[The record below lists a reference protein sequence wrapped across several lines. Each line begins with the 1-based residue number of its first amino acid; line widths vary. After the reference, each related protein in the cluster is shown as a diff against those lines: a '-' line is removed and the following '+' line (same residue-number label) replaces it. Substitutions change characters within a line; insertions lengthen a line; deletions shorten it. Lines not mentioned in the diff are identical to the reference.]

1 MTRLDLLPLS
11 PLLLWDRLSMP
22 FIFPSI
28 FLWCRCIGDSLHL
41 KSRFGVGHTVSVL
54 TQHPGPVI
62 QHLQEA
68 CSAIVVRSQNADQ
81 VVFQLP
87 QQGVG
92 RQKSGL
98 VPVIRQ
104 LETWVESKSPLIR
117 EWGLS
122 FTTLEDVFLKV
133 GAEDQAPL
141 RTGVVGEGFVA
152 NEGAILGHRPRRQHQ
167 ASTAINGAS
176 STEALARSLV
186 ASGPAEGS
194 DWEGSEETESL
205 CSE

>member
-1 MTRLDLLPLS
+1 MPLCGE
-11 PLLLWDRLSMP
+11 LGREK
-22 FIFPSI
+22 IF
-28 FLWCRCIGDSLHL
+28 F
-41 KSRFGVGHTVSVL
+41 FFFFASVL
-54 TQHPGPVI
+54 AYMRVCGCIYVCVNVHV
-62 QHLQEA
+62 
-68 CSAIVVRSQNADQ
+68 CVCVRVCLYAMYSWNTA
-81 VVFQLP
+81 
-87 QQGVG
+87 
-92 RQKSGL
+92 
-98 VPVIRQ
+98 
-104 LETWVESKSPLIR
+104 
-117 EWGLS
+117 
-122 FTTLEDVFLKV
+122 LEDVFLKV